1 MAARQFTR
9 RAHGRRAC
17 AARSVTASDA
27 VFRRTRAICTQVLDV
42 LATALLWPAYDSCH
56 LRIGVK
62 RARSIAPCLRDH
74 SIGCL
79 TSSTI
84 IEEGSSIFSYP

>member
-9 RAHGRRAC
+9 RAHGRRVH

-27 VFRRTRAICTQVLDV
+27 VFRRARARCIQVLDA
-42 LATALLWPAYDSCH
+42 LAPASLRLAYGSGH
-56 LRIGVK
+56 LRIGAG
-62 RARSIAPCLRDH
+62 RARSIAPRLRVH
-74 SIGCL
+74 STGCL

-84 IEEGSSIFSYP
+84 IEEGSSIVSYS